1 MSIPQ
6 HVAIVGLGLI
16 GASLARALRAARPDI
31 RLSGYDEDRES
42 VARAQALGFID
53 AGVPSIEAAACEADC
68 LVVATPVRTIADIV
82 VRALQAAPDT
92 VVTDTGS
99 VKGSILARLTEAGV
113 PMGRF
118 VPGHPVAGSERFG
131 VDAADAELFQ
141 DRRVIVTPTATTEAP
156 AIAMVEALWTAVGAH
171 VERMDAA
178 HHDEVLAAT
187 SHLPHVLAYALVDC
201 LSAMEDRREL
211 FAYAAGGFRDFT
223 RIASSS
229 PHMWRD
235 ILLDNRE
242 VLDTTIGAFEQTLAQ
257 LRSDL
262 RNADDEAVLRTLQ
275 RARSARERFLSL
287 MEHAHTEV

>member
-6 HVAIVGLGLI
+6 RVAIIGLGLI
-16 GASLARALRAARPDI
+16 GASLARALREAAPTIHLIGFDA
-31 RLSGYDEDRES
+31 DAAS
-42 VARAQALGFID
+42 VARARELGFID
-53 AGVPSIEAAACEADC
+53 EGAESVAHAAQNADC
-68 LVVATPVRTIADIV
+68 TVVATPVRTIAEIV
-82 VRALQAAPDT
+82 TTAMQAAPDA

-99 VKGSILARLTEAGV
+99 VKGSVLARLAEAGV
-113 PMGRF
+113 ATAQF

-131 VDAADAELFQ
+131 VDAADATLFQ
-141 DRRVIVTPTATTEAP
+141 DRRVIVTPTASTAPEAT
-156 AIAMVEALWTAVGAH
+156 ALVEALWGAVGAH
-171 VERMDAA
+171 VERMGAA

-201 LSAMEDRREL
+201 LTHMEDQREL

-235 ILLDNRE
+235 ILLDNRA
-242 VLDTTIGAFEQTLAQ
+242 VLDRTIGAFEQTLAQ

-262 RNADDEAVLRTLQ
+262 RDANDEAVLATLQ
-275 RARSARERFLSL
+275 RARAARERFLSL